1 MSNTGQKARHGMLML
16 VATTFSI
23 ACIIAVGYF
32 VFLHPG
38 TPIIPAP
45 G

>member
-1 MSNTGQKARHGMLML
+1 MLML

-23 ACIIAVGYF
+23 ACMIAVAYF
-32 VFLHPG
+32 IFFHPG